1 MIKNVF
7 ERDESGEHMQ
17 DRSVGKRQRGQLD
30 AYLSR
35 CGVLEP
41 ESVFVRGTDA
51 RTMVMEEL
59 TGLEAD

>member
-1 MIKNVF
+1 
-7 ERDESGEHMQ
+7 MQ
-17 DRSVGKRQRGQLD
+17 DRSVGKRQRGQLN

-41 ESVFVRGTDA
+41 ESVVVRGTDA